1 MGTRRLAVVC
11 DFVEEQW
18 PSMDLV
24 AEMLWAHLRAE
35 APEVNA
41 TRICPRMPRRLRRL
55 PFLGRRRLAV
65 NADRLAARWIDYPRH
80 LRQRLDEFDYFH
92 VCDHSYAHLVHELPS
107 ERTGVFCH
115 DLDCFRC
122 LLEPQRE
129 PRPRWFRALSRRIL
143 SGLQKASAVFYST
156 AEIRRELVENGLVD
170 PARLIHAPYGISPE
184 FTPTRNELD
193 ARIARIVGQGAPFL
207 LHVGSCIP
215 RKRLD
220 VLLDVFAAV
229 RVLFPELI
237 LVQVGAE
244 WPAARRNQ
252 IDRLGLGPA
261 IHQMRGLRR
270 RTLAALYRQARIV
283 LQPSESEGFG
293 LPVIEA
299 LACGAPV
306 VASDIPVLREVGGT
320 GAMFCPVAAI
330 SSWVETIVQLLA
342 DPTIAPTPI
351 ARLAQAARFRWDRQ
365 AQIILQAYQGQTR
378 MAA

>member
-1 MGTRRLAVVC
+1 MRRLAVVC

-24 AEMLWAHLRAE
+24 AEMLCAHLRSVE
-35 APEVNA
+35 WEVNA
-41 TRICPRMPRRLRRL
+41 VRICPPFIRRLGRL
-55 PFLGRRRLAV
+55 PLAIAKRAEF
-65 NADRLAARWIDYPRH
+65 NADRLVNRWIDYPRH
-80 LRQRLDEFDYFH
+80 LRQHLDEFDYFH
-92 VCDHSYAHLVHELPS
+92 ICDHSYAHLVHVLPP
-107 ERTGVFCH
+107 ERTGVYCH

-143 SGLQKASAVFYST
+143 SGLQKASVVFYST
-156 AEIRRELVENGLVD
+156 AEIRRRLVKNHLVD
-170 PARLIHAPYGISPE
+170 PTRLIHAPYGISPE
-184 FTPTRNELD
+184 FTPAQNEMD
-193 ARIARIVGQGAPFL
+193 TRIARIVGKGAPFL

-229 RVLFPELI
+229 RVLFPDLI

-252 IDRLGLGPA
+252 IDRLGIEQA
-261 IHQMRGLRR
+261 IHQMRGLSR
-270 RTLAALYRQARIV
+270 RTLAALYRQAQIV
-283 LQPSESEGFG
+283 LQPSEAEGFG

-320 GAMFCPVAAI
+320 GAMFCPVADI
-330 SSWVETIVQLLA
+330 PSWVETVVQLLV
-342 DPTIAPTPI
+342 DPTTAPTPI
-351 ARLAQAARFRWDRQ
+351 ARQTQAARFCWDRH
-365 AQIILQAYQGQTR
+365 AQTILQGYTCQAR